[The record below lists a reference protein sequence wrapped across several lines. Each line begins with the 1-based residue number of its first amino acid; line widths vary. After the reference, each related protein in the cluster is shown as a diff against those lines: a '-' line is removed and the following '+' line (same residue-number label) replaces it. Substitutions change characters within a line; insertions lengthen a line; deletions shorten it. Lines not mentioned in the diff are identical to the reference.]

1 MILKKS
7 MEIQKQKLKLEV
19 NTLLLHYFRDIMHID
34 EECLQKKFIT
44 NVIGII
50 YSVIL
55 TDRLDPSTQ
64 YCLDKLS
71 NCRLK
76 TIGKLVEILDENEK
90 EELIKKIIKYVKI
103 EQSIFKL
110 KDANKYLI

>member
-1 MILKKS
+1 

-34 EECLQKKFIT
+34 EEFQQKEFIT

-50 YSVIL
+50 YNVIL
-55 TDRLDPSTQ
+55 IDRLDPSTQ

-71 NCRLK
+71 KYGLK
-76 TIGKLVEILDENEK
+76 TIEKLVEILDENEK